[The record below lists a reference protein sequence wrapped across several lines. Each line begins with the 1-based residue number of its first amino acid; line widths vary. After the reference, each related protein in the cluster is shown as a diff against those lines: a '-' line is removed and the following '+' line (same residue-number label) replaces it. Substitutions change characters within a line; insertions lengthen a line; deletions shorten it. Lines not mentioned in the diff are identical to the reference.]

1 MDIAARLAGTRV
13 YFDANILVYILEGYD
28 LYRKQIDSLR
38 DAIKDV
44 AFQSFTGEITIME
57 VLVAPFKNKHM
68 DAVVTYRRFIEDSG
82 AFGLIAATPDI
93 YVKAAY
99 FRAEFNLRP
108 PDAIHVASAQAASCR
123 YFLTNDHDIRTPKDI
138 AVLQLRDL

>member
-1 MDIAARLAGTRV
+1 MAIARRLAGSRV

-28 LYRKQIDSLR
+28 RYRKQIGALR
-38 DAIKDV
+38 EAIREA
-44 AFQSFTGEITIME
+44 AFQPFTGEIAIME
-57 VLVAPFKNKHM
+57 VLVAPFKKKRM
-68 DAVVTYRRFIEDSG
+68 DAVVAYRRFIEESG

-108 PDAIHVASAQAASCR
+108 PDAIHVASAEAAGCR
-123 YFLTNDHDIRTPKDI
+123 YFLTNDHRLRTPKAI